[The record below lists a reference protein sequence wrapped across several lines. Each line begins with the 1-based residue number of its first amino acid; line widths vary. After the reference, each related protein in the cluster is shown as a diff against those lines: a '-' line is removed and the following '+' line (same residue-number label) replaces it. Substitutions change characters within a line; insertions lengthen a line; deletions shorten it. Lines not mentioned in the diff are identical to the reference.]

1 MIKMDI
7 IETTVTPILNFISEL
22 MHNPITRVILCLILL
37 FLGWKLIG
45 WAVRNLSKSKMAD
58 KMDPTLHKFFT
69 GAIMVTLRV
78 ILIACIVG
86 TMGVQTASI
95 TTVIASAGA
104 AIALALQGGLSNI
117 AGGITIMFLRPFS
130 LGDFITV
137 AGVSGTVADI
147 NLFYTLLKT
156 PDNRHITVPNA
167 SAANSIVTNVSVE
180 ECRRVDFTFGVAYGT
195 DTELVRQ
202 TLLEIAD
209 KHELVV
215 KEEGKE
221 PFCRLSEFGD
231 SSINFVL
238 RVWTKSADYW
248 TVNFDIN
255 EAVKTAFEQKGIEIP
270 FPQRDIHIIN
280 K

>member
-1 MIKMDI
+1 M
-7 IETTVTPILNFISEL
+7 EFLENTVTPILNFISEL
-22 MHNPITRVILCLILL
+22 MNNPITRVILCLIILCV
-37 FLGWKLIG
+37 GWKLIG
-45 WAVRNLSKSKMAD
+45 WSVKKLSKSKLAD
-58 KMDPTLHKFFT
+58 KADPTLHKFIN
-69 GAIMVTLRV
+69 GAIIVVLRV
-78 ILIACIVG
+78 ILLACVVG

-117 AGGITIMFLRPFS
+117 AGGITIMVLRPFS

-137 AGVSGTVADI
+137 AGESGTVVDI
-147 NLFYTLLKT
+147 NLFYTRLKT

-167 SAANSIVTNVSVE
+167 SAANSVVTNVSIE
-180 ECRRVDFTFGVAYGT
+180 QCRRVDFTFGVAYGT

-209 KHELVV
+209 KHELVM

-221 PFCRLSEFGD
+221 PFCRLTNFGD
-231 SSINFVL
+231 SSIDFVL
-238 RVWTKSADYW
+238 RVWTKNADYW
-248 TVNFDIN
+248 TVNFDIK

>member
-1 MIKMDI
+1 MDL
-7 IETTVTPILNFISEL
+7 IENTLTPILNFISEL
-22 MHNPITRVILCLILL
+22 MDNPITRVILCLIFLC
-37 FLGWKLIG
+37 LGWKLIG
-45 WAVRNLSKSKMAD
+45 WAVKKLSNSKMAD
-58 KMDPTLHKFFT
+58 KTDPTLHRFFT
-69 GAIMVTLRV
+69 SAIIIALRV
-78 ILIACIVG
+78 ILIACVVG

-137 AGVSGTVADI
+137 ADVSGTVVDI
-147 NLFYTLLKT
+147 NLFYTRLRT

-180 ECRRVDFTFGVAYGT
+180 ECRRLDFTFGVAYGT

-231 SSINFVL
+231 SSISFVL
-238 RVWTKSADYW
+238 RVWAKNDDYW

-255 EAVKTAFEQKGIEIP
+255 EAVKAAFEEKGIEIP
-270 FPQRDIHIIN
+270 FPQRDIHIIS